1 MQREIRKW
9 GNSLALR
16 IPKAVAQQISI
27 KERDI
32 VRIKVQDNKITIE
45 PIKSGQTLN
54 ELLKCITPDN
64 LHSEI
69 EANGPVGNEIW

>member
-1 MQREIRKW
+1 MQREIKKW

-16 IPKAVAQQISI
+16 IPKVVAQQIHI
-27 KERDI
+27 KESDI
-32 VRIKVQDNKITIE
+32 VRIKVQNNKITIE
-45 PIKSGQTLN
+45 PIKSKQTIN

-69 EANGPVGNEIW
+69 ETNCPVGNEIW